1 MDEKYFDDL
10 KKVILIQV
18 ELNEHPCE
26 IDDSDE
32 WLIEILKQIH
42 HAGFLAAQEK
52 CERAVETIIPGN
64 GILKLRAL
72 AAIKAVKEGE

>member
-26 IDDSDE
+26 IDDNDE

-52 CERAVETIIPGN
+52 IEKEVEKLCLKPLMEGEII
-64 GILKLRAL
+64 
-72 AAIKAVKEGE
+72 AAIKAVKEGG